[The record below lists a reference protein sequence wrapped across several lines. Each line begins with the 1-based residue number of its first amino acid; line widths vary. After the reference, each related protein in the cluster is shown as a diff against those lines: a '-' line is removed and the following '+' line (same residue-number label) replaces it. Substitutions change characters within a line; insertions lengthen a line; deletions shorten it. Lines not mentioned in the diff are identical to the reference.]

1 MNCQLQASHDSP
13 EPISAAD
20 RFGFWWRKRQH
31 YLMDTARKIITD
43 PMIVRRKLKTT
54 LGGKNPSAAVCAA
67 ADRSKTVALLG
78 LKEGEKVRV
87 KSLEEINDTL
97 NAEGRCGGLGFM
109 TVEMKKYC
117 GGVYTVRKR
126 IHWFFDERRWRM
138 MKVRDTVILD
148 GVFCELQANVEE
160 DWAGCDRTCFLF
172 WHEAWLERVTPEAD
186 QPGSTT
192 RGN

>member
-1 MNCQLQASHDSP
+1 MNCQLQASHGSP
-13 EPISAAD
+13 EPISVAD

-31 YLMDTARKIITD
+31 YLLDTARKIITD
-43 PMIVRRKLKTT
+43 PLIVRRKLETK
-54 LGGKNPSAAVCAA
+54 LGGKNPAAAVCASEEG
-67 ADRSKTVALLG
+67 SKTVPLLG
-78 LKEGEKVRV
+78 LKGGERVRV

-117 GGVYTVRKR
+117 GGIYTVRKR

-138 MKVRDTVILD
+138 LKVKDTVILD
-148 GVFCELQANVEE
+148 EVFCELPANIEE

-172 WHEAWLERVTPEAD
+172 WHEAWLERLPVQE
-186 QPGSTT
+186 GN
-192 RGN
+192 RGAATKGN